1 MSHTFTNLLVHVVFS
16 TRKREP
22 LICDSF
28 RERLWAYMGGMVKDD
43 FGVARIIGGTDNHI
57 HAMLSMKPDISV
69 SKAMERWKSLSTAWV
84 RKTIPEASNFGWQ
97 AGYSAFSVS
106 RSQSERVVAYIARQE
121 EHHRVMTLEEEFA
134 RLLDAHGIDARGASM

>member
-1 MSHTFTNLLVHVVFS
+1 MSHTFTNLLIHVVFS

-57 HAMLSMKPDISV
+57 HAMLSMKPDVSV

-84 RKTIPEASNFGWQ
+84 KKTIPEASDFGWQ

-106 RSQSERVVAYIARQE
+106 QSRAEQVIAYIAQQA
-121 EHHRVMTLEEEFA
+121 EHHRVMTFEEEFA
-134 RLLDAHGIDARGASM
+134 RLLEVHGIEARSTSV

>member
-1 MSHTFTNLLVHVVFS
+1 
-16 TRKREP
+16 
-22 LICDSF
+22 
-28 RERLWAYMGGMVKDD
+28 MGGMVKDD

>member
-28 RERLWAYMGGMVKDD
+28 RERLWAYMGGMIKDD
-43 FGVARIIGGTDNHI
+43 LGVARMIGGTDNHI
-57 HAMLSMKPDISV
+57 HALLSMKPDVSV

-84 RKTIPEASNFGWQ
+84 KKTIPEASDFGWQ
-97 AGYSAFSVS
+97 AGYSAFSAS
-106 RSQSERVVAYIARQE
+106 RSQGERVVAYIARQT
-121 EHHRVMTLEEEFA
+121 EHHRVMTFEEEFA
-134 RLLDAHGIDARGASM
+134 QLLEVHGIDARGASI

>member
-1 MSHTFTNLLVHVVFS
+1 MSHTFTNLLIHVVFS
-16 TRKREP
+16 ARKREP

-57 HAMLSMKPDISV
+57 HAMLSMKPDVAV
-69 SKAMERWKSLSTAWV
+69 SKAMERWKSLSTAWIK
-84 RKTIPEASNFGWQ
+84 KTIPEASDFGWQ

-106 RSQSERVVAYIARQE
+106 QSRAEQVVAYIARQG
-121 EHHRVMTLEEEFA
+121 EHHRTMTFEEEFA
-134 RLLDAHGIDARGASM
+134 RLLDAHGIDARGAAI